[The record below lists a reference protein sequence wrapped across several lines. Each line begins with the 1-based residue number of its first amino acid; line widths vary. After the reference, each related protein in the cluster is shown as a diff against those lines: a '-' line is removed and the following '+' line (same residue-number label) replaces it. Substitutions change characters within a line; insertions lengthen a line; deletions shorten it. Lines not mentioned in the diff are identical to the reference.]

1 MNFKEVFLNL
11 TEYTTPFGFESDLEK
26 FLPSSLSKDNWGN
39 YFISIGSSETLFTCH
54 LDNYCKEKVKINHV
68 IEGDI
73 IKTDGKSILG
83 ADNKAGVVTL
93 LYLISQ
99 KIPGTYYFFL
109 GEEPIISGGCWGS
122 TKLVENNPDFLRKF
136 KRAIAFD
143 RKMTGSIISR
153 QMAQECCSQEF
164 VNSLISEFSNS
175 GINMK
180 DDKTG
185 YYTDTG
191 NFIELIPECTNIS
204 IGVWNEHHTN
214 EYVDI
219 SYVEKMAFAASK
231 IKWEE
236 LITVREPKWWIDE
249 NQSKKNFIK
258 KYTNFRNRKED
269 GKLFNLVYELLE
281 DKNYYLMNRTGFE
294 PNKVMFFNHWF
305 EEKPIEII
313 IFNGNLS
320 INGQNFGKIS
330 KKQLE
335 RVIKKI

>member
-54 LDNYCKEKVKINHV
+54 LDNYCKEKIKINHV

-99 KIPGTYYFFL
+99 KVPGTYYFFL
-109 GEEPIISGGCWGS
+109 GEEPIISAGCWGS

-164 VNSLISEFSNS
+164 VKSLISQFSNS

-219 SYVEKMAFAASK
+219 SYVEKVAIAASK

-294 PNKVMFFNHWF
+294 PHKVMFFNHWF

>member
-1 MNFKEVFLNL
+1 
-11 TEYTTPFGFESDLEK
+11 
-26 FLPSSLSKDNWGN
+26 
-39 YFISIGSSETLFTCH
+39 
-54 LDNYCKEKVKINHV
+54 
-68 IEGDI
+68 
-73 IKTDGKSILG
+73 
-83 ADNKAGVVTL
+83 
-93 LYLISQ
+93 
-99 KIPGTYYFFL
+99 
-109 GEEPIISGGCWGS
+109 
-122 TKLVENNPDFLRKF
+122 
-136 KRAIAFD
+136 
-143 RKMTGSIISR
+143 
-153 QMAQECCSQEF
+153 
-164 VNSLISEFSNS
+164 
-175 GINMK
+175 MK

>member
-164 VNSLISEFSNS
+164 VNSLISQFSNS

-219 SYVEKMAFAASK
+219 SYVEKIAIAASK

-236 LITVREPKWWIDE
+236 LITVRAPKWWIDE
-249 NQSKKNFIK
+249 SQSKKNFIK

-294 PNKVMFFNHWF
+294 PHKVMFFNHWF